1 MGVEDLAYRKSHPGR
16 EVTAAYRLQIT
27 CWVISPGAIEKHE
40 KSTVREFCLG
50 RPLEQRSLEGF
61 CAEHSAQGGWSL
73 SARRG
78 IEPQVRVPRPWI
90 LPARRGSNHLEKGTS
105 NARAAV

>member
-1 MGVEDLAYRKSHPGR
+1 MPTANLIRAGRRPPHTVCKSH
-16 EVTAAYRLQIT
+16 VL
-27 CWVISPGAIEKHE
+27 VISPGTIEKHE

-61 CAEHSAQGGWSL
+61 WAEHSAQGGWSL

-90 LPARRGSNHLEKGTS
+90 LPARRGSHHLEKGTS